1 MREAGGS
8 ILKGNNWRLFM
19 VTQDEKNMALM
30 AHLLSLITGFVAPLI
45 IWLIKKDQSSFV
57 EQHAKEALN
66 FQISVY
72 IYGVVS
78 GILVVVLIGIIML
91 FVLGVA
97 AFILIIIATLKAAQ
111 GESYRYPFTIR
122 LLK

>member
-1 MREAGGS
+1 
-8 ILKGNNWRLFM
+8 
-19 VTQDEKNMALM
+19 
-30 AHLLSLITGFVAPLI
+30 
-45 IWLIKKDQSSFV
+45 V